1 MHDPLR
7 LRRCAARVEQVEQL
21 FGGHRIG
28 RALGRLT
35 WYELVPPVVAT
46 SLHRCCA
53 GGAWLATLV
62 DQNARDGWAALERLV
77 GDRLQL
83 KEVSLAVATVSGDQ
97 HLRGGVVDPVGERIR
112 GETAEDHAVCCAE
125 AGAGEHGDCD
135 FRDHRHVD
143 GNAVALGHAERLQRV
158 RGLLH
163 LAQQVVVGNG
173 AAVTWL
179 ADPVE
184 GHLIAT
190 TGGNVAIDA
199 VLRNVELTVIEP
211 LRKWELPLQRFREG
225 LSPGEEL
232 ACLLGPEGNRVG
244 AGTPIEIGARI
255 CRCGC

>member
-1 MHDPLR
+1 M
-7 LRRCAARVEQVEQL
+7 

-46 SLHRCCA
+46 SLHRCCS

-77 GDRLQL
+77 GNRLQL
-83 KEVSLAVATVSGDQ
+83 KEVPLAVATVGGDQ
-97 HLRGGVVDPVGERIR
+97 HLRGGVVDAIGERIR
-112 GETAEDHAVCCAE
+112 GEAAEDHAVCSAK
-125 AGAGEHGDCD
+125 ASAGEHGDRD
-135 FRDHRHVD
+135 LGDHRHID
-143 GNAVALGHAERLQRV
+143 RNAVALGHAERLQRV

-184 GHLIAT
+184 GHLLAAT
-190 TGGNVAIDA
+190 SGNVAINA

-211 LRKWELPLQRFREG
+211 LRKWGLPLQRFREW
-225 LSPGEEL
+225 LSPGEEF

-244 AGTPIEIGARI
+244 AGTLIEIGARI
-255 CRCGC
+255 CRCGR